1 MEVGSSTEMG
11 APVPRIYETGDRGPK
26 TDRSRPRSVR
36 ANGLPSRDLP
46 RLVEERPIANARFDG
61 WPSGNAVRPV
71 LAN

>member
-11 APVPRIYETGDRGPK
+11 ALNTSHLGRGDQEPK
-26 TDRSRPRSVR
+26 TNRSRPRSVR